1 MSPWEAL
8 AAALAIAYLLLA
20 ARERIAC
27 WGCALVITAI
37 YTVLFWNVSLLMESA
52 LNVYYL
58 LMAIYGW
65 YQWRRGGRD
74 GASLAS
80 SDSDWRAAVTMSPP
94 QSKVTETSAEPRLVC
109 ERILRTPGTARS
121 ASSTGRAGSNSPS
134 DTARQSF
141 LPDPSPSGSSPRSPR
156 RLRRSSGSSRSQ

>member
-1 MSPWEAL
+1 MTAELSAALAAMSPWEVL

-27 WGCALVITAI
+27 WGCALVSTAI

-65 YQWRRGGRD
+65 YQWRRGGRGGNREID
-74 GASLAS
+74 HDLTNGGHGGAK
-80 SDSDWRAAVTMSPP
+80 RRHRRHP
-94 QSKVTETSAEPRLVC
+94 
-109 ERILRTPGTARS
+109 
-121 ASSTGRAGSNSPS
+121 N
-134 DTARQSF
+134 
-141 LPDPSPSGSSPRSPR
+141 DPSYWR
-156 RLRRSSGSSRSQ
+156 RNLRP